1 MSVPADS
8 DAITPKWLTA
18 VLREAGALD
27 QARVTSIQS
36 APIGQLG
43 FFGQIPR
50 LRVSY
55 DKLEPGAPET
65 LAAKFSAPNPQARAM
80 TARSVRLG
88 VISAKSRWTAVHRYC
103 CLRTSAGCTT

>member
-8 DAITPKWLTA
+8 DAITPKWLTT

-55 DKLEPGAPET
+55 DKLEPGAPQS
-65 LAAKFSAPNPQARAM
+65 LAAKFSAPKSTSTGDGPLHGVLRARDRLLSR
-80 TARSVRLG
+80 AR
-88 VISAKSRWTAVHRYC
+88 
-103 CLRTSAGCTT
+103 

>member
-18 VLREAGALD
+18 VLREAGAMD

-55 DKLEPGAPET
+55 DKLELGAPES

-80 TARSVRLG
+80 AHSMGFYEREIGFYREL
-88 VISAKSRWTAVHRYC
+88 ADDC
-103 CLRTSAGCTT
+103 